1 MLLIG
6 YYLFCCKLDLSEVQR
21 ELAENNH
28 RYELVGERLADR
40 QGQLEEALSGL
51 KCYLTDVQQLMVY
64 LNEVEPQVGN
74 TPNLLMFCTRN
85 YRLHKNGSFCK
96 RTEASKVIA
105 GVKVKARALPQ
116 KESIDFSCI
125 FACITTNHLS

>member
-96 RTEASKVIA
+96 RNKVSKIIA
-105 GVKVKARALPQ
+105 GVKVNGRAVPS
-116 KESIDFSCI
+116 KMSSDFFCI
-125 FACITTNHLS
+125 SASLN